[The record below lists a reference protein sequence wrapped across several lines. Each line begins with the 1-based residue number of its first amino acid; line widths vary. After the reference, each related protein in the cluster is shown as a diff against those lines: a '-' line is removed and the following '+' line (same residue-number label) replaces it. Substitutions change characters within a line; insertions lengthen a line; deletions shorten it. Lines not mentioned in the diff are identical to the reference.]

1 MEFDP
6 FGISPDCNSPDLHPV
21 QSPFTTLASPS
32 STAPLVP
39 LAAPSST
46 APPVRGGEIVGSEV
60 R

>member
-6 FGISPDCNSPDLHPV
+6 FGISPDSNPPDLRPV
-21 QSPFTTLASPS
+21 Q
-32 STAPLVP
+32 STAPLLP

-46 APPVRGGEIVGSEV
+46 AGPVTGGEIGASEV